1 MKAAAR
7 VPARLLG
14 IAAAGALAL
23 AAALWFAL
31 QPAPGAEARLELTAP
46 MPRAQADIAPVSP
59 GSPVSPATAST
70 AREALALPVP
80 ESGTILPARSEADPE
95 ARARAAVETL
105 RGAIEPDRFSTR
117 SFDREARVLAGGLR
131 AAAGAG
137 GVAALERIAQGAS
150 SGERE
155 SVAAAELLR
164 HVGAAELPGNAL
176 AALRRAFEGRAGD
189 ATLALAAAAALGRFG
204 DLEDRRAMLE
214 AVSENGP
221 AIDATLALAG
231 LGAARGDGPVL
242 EMAEAMER
250 SFDARRR
257 EVALCALTQVVSA
270 GDHGLSESGRARCA
284 ELLHG
289 ELLAALARG
298 ESPSRVVAALAVL
311 EPEEAARRMLAML
324 ADPRSSEGT
333 AQGVASRLASMP
345 IARADL
351 EAVAANGSLPD
362 GRRVLAIEA
371 LARVDRKVSA
381 EGRALLERVRERGA
395 ETPLG
400 RRAARVLERAEA
412 GMASAVGEE
421 PDG

>member
-176 AALRRAFEGRAGD
+176 AALRRM
-189 ATLALAAAAALGRFG
+189 TT
-204 DLEDRRAMLE
+204 
-214 AVSENGP
+214 P
-221 AIDATLALAG
+221 
-231 LGAARGDGPVL
+231 
-242 EMAEAMER
+242 
-250 SFDARRR
+250 
-257 EVALCALTQVVSA
+257 VSA
-270 GDHGLSESGRARCA
+270 
-284 ELLHG
+284 
-289 ELLAALARG
+289 LLA
-298 ESPSRVVAALAVL
+298 
-311 EPEEAARRMLAML
+311 
-324 ADPRSSEGT
+324 
-333 AQGVASRLASMP
+333 Q
-345 IARADL
+345 
-351 EAVAANGSLPD
+351 
-362 GRRVLAIEA
+362 
-371 LARVDRKVSA
+371 
-381 EGRALLERVRERGA
+381 
-395 ETPLG
+395 
-400 RRAARVLERAEA
+400 
-412 GMASAVGEE
+412 
-421 PDG
+421 